1 MNLQQINLKQ
11 IIPTVL
17 ICGLC
22 GGGLLILSSIVS
34 TKGWWSML
42 IYLLV
47 LTITVLTLKAKKH
60 FEITYLKAFIVLV
73 LTFMIMSYILY
84 FYVTTFVNPDHG
96 ISFIGHAWRFFA
108 MLGMAVAS
116 GAIMALFFRK
126 QNQNLTQVNKREFI

>member
-22 GGGLLILSSIVS
+22 GGGLLILSTLVS
-34 TKGWWSML
+34 TRGWWSML

-47 LTITVLTLKAKKH
+47 LSVTVLTLKAKKLV
-60 FEITYLKAFIVLV
+60 EITYLKAFMVLV

-84 FYVTTFVNPDHG
+84 FYVTTFVNPDNG
-96 ISFIGHAWRFFA
+96 INLMGHVWRFFA
-108 MLGMAVAS
+108 MLGLAIFS
-116 GAIMALFFRK
+116 GAVMALFFLKR
-126 QNQNLTQVNKREFI
+126 NLGSAQAS